1 VIPSNAAGC
10 HWFPQ
15 QTIKRGSQPWILR
28 GKKCMNGQNNQS
40 RQSLVPPTVRGF
52 SLIELVVAVLVA
64 LVLSAIAVP
73 SIIAAY
79 SQYRLGTQATLI
91 ASHLDLLRFN
101 AVRKNTLVTL
111 YFTTVGANTVIYID
125 SNKNGALDP
134 SDPQIMLPAD
144 ILLIGAGTDVPP
156 DMPNS
161 SGMGAPYSTVIP
173 IPVSGISFKANGT
186 VNYPA
191 ASAPYLIVLTF
202 ASGTKYGY
210 RAVTVTPMGEVRV
223 WTADAGGNWSPTS

>member
-1 VIPSNAAGC
+1 VARFASVV
-10 HWFPQ
+10 PQ

-28 GKKCMNGQNNQS
+28 GKKCMTDQKKQS
-40 RQSLVPPTVRGF
+40 RQSLGTPTVRGF

-64 LVLSAIAVP
+64 LVLSAIAIP
-73 SIIAAY
+73 SIVTAY

-101 AVRKNTLVTL
+101 AVRKNTLLTL

-134 SDPQIMLPAD
+134 SDPQIMLPTD
-144 ILLIGAGTDVPP
+144 ILLIGGGTGVPP
-156 DMPNS
+156 DMPD
-161 SGMGAPYSTVIP
+161 SGSMGTPYATVIP
-173 IPVSGISFKANGT
+173 IPATGISFNANGT
-186 VNYPA
+186 VNYPG
-191 ASAPYLIVLTF
+191 ASKPYLIVLTF
-202 ASGTKYGY
+202 ASGSKYGY

-223 WTADAGGNWSPTS
+223 WTADAGGNWSATS

>member
-1 VIPSNAAGC
+1 MNNVKD
-10 HWFPQ
+10 Q
-15 QTIKRGSQPWILR
+15 LR
-28 GKKCMNGQNNQS
+28 RTHS
-40 RQSLVPPTVRGF
+40 RRIGRGF
-52 SLIELVVAVLVA
+52 SLIELVVAVLLA

-73 SIIAAY
+73 GILAAY
-79 SQYRLGTQATLI
+79 SHYRLGTQATLI
-91 ASHLDLLRFN
+91 ASHLDLLRFS
-101 AVRKNTLVTL
+101 AVRKNTLLTL

-134 SDPQIMLPAD
+134 TDPQITLPAD
-144 ILLIGAGTDVPP
+144 ILLIGAGTSAPA
-156 DMPNS
+156 DMPNT
-161 SGMGAPYSTVIP
+161 SGMGAAYSTVIP

-186 VNYPA
+186 VNYPG

-202 ASGTKYGY
+202 ASGSKYGY

>member
-1 VIPSNAAGC
+1 
-10 HWFPQ
+10 
-15 QTIKRGSQPWILR
+15 
-28 GKKCMNGQNNQS
+28 MNDRKNQS
-40 RQSLVPPTVRGF
+40 RQSLVTPTVRGF
-52 SLIELVVAVLVA
+52 SLIELVVAILVA

-73 SIIAAY
+73 SILTAY
-79 SQYRLGTQATLI
+79 GHYRLGTQATLV

-101 AVRKNTLVTL
+101 AVRKNTLLTL

-144 ILLIGAGTDVPP
+144 ILFIGGGTDVPP

-173 IPVSGISFKANGT
+173 IPASGISFNANGT
-186 VNYPA
+186 VNYPG
-191 ASAPYLIVLTF
+191 ASKPYLIVLTF
-202 ASGTKYGY
+202 ASGSRSGY
-210 RAVTVTPMGEVRV
+210 RAVTVTPMGAVRV
-223 WTADAGGNWSPTS
+223 WTAEASGTWSPTS